1 MAAGRSKLK
10 DKPMCNRMKVQPES
24 VVPVAVIHCKAGK
37 GRTGLM
43 ICCLMLYLKLFET
56 AEQSLAFYGK
66 QRTSNAKGVTIP
78 SQQRYVHYYEQYLK
92 WINAGAKLPTDS
104 ISLGSFEV
112 YADCFDVNFFVD
124 F

>member
-1 MAAGRSKLK
+1 
-10 DKPMCNRMKVQPES
+10 MKVQPES

-112 YADCFDVNFFVD
+112 CADCLDINNCGGCLISLSA
-124 F
+124 